1 MSREMILFTDL
12 DGTLLDHHSYSFAPA
27 REAITA
33 LREADIPWVLNSSKT
48 LAELSELR
56 TQLGQSHPVIVEN
69 GAGIA
74 IPSDYRH
81 QLWRMPDDDLHEQD
95 GFLLKKTGRSRDDI
109 LHLLQPLKVQYRYTG
124 FTDMTQAKLSAL
136 TGLPA
141 AGAAKAMQRHFSEP
155 ILWQD
160 SQQAYDAFVL
170 QLEACGLSLLRGG
183 RFIHIMGG
191 ADKGRAM
198 QWLLAGYSHA
208 GVVPISV
215 ALGDSHNDL
224 AMLKLAD
231 MAVVVRS
238 PVHAAPQL
246 PDHPHLT
253 VTEEM
258 GPTGWNRAVLQIIHD
273 TTRSGSS
280 PVDGSSRGESNE

>member
-1 MSREMILFTDL
+1 MSREMLLFTDM

-27 REAITA
+27 KEAIAA
-33 LREADIPWVLNSSKT
+33 LILMDIPWILNSSKT

-56 TQLGQSHPVIVEN
+56 AQLGQAHPVIVEN

-74 IPSDYRH
+74 IPCGYKHSC
-81 QLWRMPDDDLHEQD
+81 WRMPDDGLHEQD

-109 LHLLQPLKVQYRYTG
+109 LHLLQPLKAQYRYTG
-124 FTDMTQAKLSAL
+124 FADMSQAKLSEL

-141 AGAAKAMQRHFSEP
+141 AGVAKAMQRYFSEP

-160 SQQAYDAFVL
+160 SQQAYDAFVC
-170 QLEACGLSLLRGG
+170 QVEACGLSLLRGG

-198 QWLLAGYSHA
+198 QWLLAGYRHA
-208 GVVPISV
+208 GAVPVTV

-231 MAVVVRS
+231 IAVVVRS
-238 PVHAAPQL
+238 PVHAPPQL
-246 PDHPHLT
+246 PDHPHLI
-253 VTEEM
+253 VTEET
-258 GPTGWNRAVLQIIHD
+258 GPAGWNRVVLQIIHD
-273 TTRSGSS
+273 TRSGSS
-280 PVDGSSRGESNE
+280 PVEGSSRGESNE